1 MLFAKIETHFKWREQ
16 FFNWNSMCFSLTDFF
31 LFEWGPTREFFTH
44 KETSPLPE
52 KGYKFW
58 RMLGTND
65 HLSVRFFNLSLL
77 LWHGASIYNCHL
89 RGPVTLT
96 PNAEFLAVWQFGS
109 GAVTTCFYD
118 LDLWR
123 LGFEHPTFRLRAQRS
138 YPLRHRSGSLTDKC
152 SIT

>member
-65 HLSVRFFNLSLL
+65 HFSVRFFNLSLL
-77 LWHGASIYNCHL
+77 LWHGASIYNGHL

-96 PNAEFLAVWQFGS
+96 PNAEFLAVWQWSCHYLF
-109 GAVTTCFYD
+109 
-118 LDLWR
+118 L
-123 LGFEHPTFRLRAQRS
+123 RLRSVAAGIRTSNLPLAGPTLIPTAPPQRFVNW
-138 YPLRHRSGSLTDKC
+138 
-152 SIT
+152 